1 MTDQQLSPHFKL
13 SEFLHTDNPAY
24 VAANQQVTTDQV
36 EKLRQVALLG
46 EQVRSL
52 LGGGLHVNSG
62 YRCPQLNAAIGSSAR
77 SQHLLAEAMDFHR
90 FGQEYTA
97 ATLDSD
103 FRLIMAA
110 AKAGQ
115 LRFGQLIQE
124 SAKRY
129 NGVSL
134 WIHISL
140 GAPWR
145 AAERSGQCLT
155 MSGGVYTMVYH
166 V

>member
-1 MTDQQLSPHFKL
+1 MTSVSAQAPFDTVESAIQDIAAGRLVIV
-13 SEFLHTDNPAY
+13 TDDENRE
-24 VAANQQVTTDQV
+24 NEGD
-36 EKLRQVALLG
+36 
-46 EQVRSL
+46 
-52 LGGGLHVNSG
+52 
-62 YRCPQLNAAIGSSAR
+62 
-77 SQHLLAEAMDFHR
+77 
-90 FGQEYTA
+90 
-97 ATLDSD
+97 
-103 FRLIMAA
+103 LIMAA